1 MPNGKLLVL
10 DGLDGSGKSTQFA
23 LLQAALQQ
31 QGVAVQAVSF
41 PDYDSPSASLVKMYL
56 HGDFSH
62 TPDGVNAYAASS
74 FYAVDRYA
82 NYRLHWEQA
91 YHSGTCILA
100 SRYTTSNAIYQMGKL
115 PKSEWDAYLQWLS
128 AYEYQLLGLPEPDN
142 VIYLDMPVSVQQQ
155 LLIKRY
161 GGDAEKKDLHEADI
175 AFQLQCQQAAYYA
188 AEKLGW
194 KVLPCS
200 RDGEPMPVDTIQ
212 AALLQY
218 VQISWGLQITC

>member
-1 MPNGKLLVL
+1 MANGKLLVL

-23 LLQAALQQ
+23 LLQTALQQ
-31 QGVAVQAVSF
+31 QGIDVQAVSF

-56 HGDFSH
+56 RGDFSH

-91 YHSGTCILA
+91 YHNGTCILA

-115 PKSEWDAYLQWLS
+115 PETEWDAYLDWLA
-128 AYEYQLLGLPEPDN
+128 AYEYHRLGLPEPDA

-155 LLIKRY
+155 LLAKRY
-161 GGDAEKKDLHEADI
+161 HGDLEKKDLHESDI

-188 AEKLGW
+188 AEKLHW
-194 KVLPCS
+194 QVLPCS
-200 RDGEPMPVDTIQ
+200 KDGEPLPVETIQ
-212 AALLQY
+212 AALLQQ
-218 VQISWGLQITC
+218 VQALWKGNASC